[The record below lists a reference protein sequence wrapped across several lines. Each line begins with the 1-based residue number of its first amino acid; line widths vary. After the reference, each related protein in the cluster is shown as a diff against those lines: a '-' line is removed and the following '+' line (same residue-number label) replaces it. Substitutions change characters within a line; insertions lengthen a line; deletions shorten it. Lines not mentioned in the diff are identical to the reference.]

1 MLDIRLI
8 YGCLM
13 KSSKESLLS
22 NVLTV
27 STWSILVGSIIL
39 CSGSAV
45 AQTDQKSES
54 TTGES
59 PTETIQRLLD
69 EKTSLVK
76 QNAELSASIA
86 NLSAAN
92 ATLIAAQANT
102 CTKAATIE
110 HGSDET
116 NTRNGL
122 MATAA
127 LQQKNAIAKFSKK
140 MMNRLIRSSTRR
152 IAAIGGEAIPY
163 LGVPVLLSM
172 ATLDAKDSCDSVKE
186 MNEMNKELGGELS
199 GENEI
204 CSITIPTKDQV
215 MESLRTNWRQSY
227 KVAAESVNQL
237 GARIPPIPPVVSW
250 KEALPLMKSMVG
262 HLPKPSDYFQ

>member
-1 MLDIRLI
+1 
-8 YGCLM
+8 M
-13 KSSKESLLS
+13 KSSKKSLLF

-27 STWSILVGSIIL
+27 STWSILVGSIIF
-39 CSGSAV
+39 CGGSTM

-59 PTETIQRLLD
+59 PTVTIQRLQD
-69 EKTSLVK
+69 EKASLVK
-76 QNAELSASIA
+76 QSAELSASIA

-102 CTKAATIE
+102 STRAETIE
-110 HGSDET
+110 HASDET
-116 NTRNGL
+116 TTRNGF

-127 LQQKNAIAKFSKK
+127 LQQKNAITKFTKK
-140 MMNRLIRSSTRR
+140 MMTRLIRSSTRR

-163 LGVPVLLSM
+163 LGIPVLLSM

-186 MNEMNKELGGELS
+186 INELNKELGGEIS

-204 CSITIPTKDQV
+204 CSITVPTKDQV

-227 KVAAESVNQL
+227 KVAAESVNQF
-237 GARIPPIPPVVSW
+237 GARIPSIPPVVSW

-262 HLPKPSDYFQ
+262 HLPKPSEYFQ